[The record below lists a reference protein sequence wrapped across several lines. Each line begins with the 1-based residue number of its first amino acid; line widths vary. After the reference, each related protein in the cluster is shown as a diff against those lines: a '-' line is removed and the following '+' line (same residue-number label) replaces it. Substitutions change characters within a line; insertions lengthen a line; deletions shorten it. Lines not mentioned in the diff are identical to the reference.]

1 MKSIK
6 KWNIVVVVVLLV
18 MTVGLSPVTVM
29 AGGVGGT
36 EKIVLKLAHN
46 GPSNHP
52 FQLGYMKFQEI
63 LEKEAPGQFEVQIFP
78 SEQLGTEQNGAELV
92 KMGSIAGSVSSCLQ
106 FVPEADIFNFPF
118 IFEDVNH
125 LYRVLDGA
133 PGERIIKMIEDK
145 VNSVVL
151 GYFFGGVRNAFNKVR
166 PVLVPDDLKGLKIR
180 TLGSPIFL
188 DTFNALGAQAT
199 TMSWGEVYTALQQG
213 VIDGGE
219 CDMIDLLV
227 EKFYEVAKNVSLTGH
242 VYYSIPFIFSK
253 TIFDKLTDDQKDL
266 IIRAGKE
273 AVSYERV
280 VMEQQ
285 EIDARNTLVTEHG
298 VKVFDVDVSIFR
310 EATKSVYVKYAD
322 NVGGLEYINEII
334 NY

>member
-6 KWNIVVVVVLLV
+6 KWNIVVIVVLLII
-18 MTVGLSPVTVM
+18 TVGLFPVVVM
-29 AGGVGGT
+29 AGGGGGA

-46 GPSNHP
+46 GPPNHP
-52 FQLGYMKFQEI
+52 FQLAYMKFKEI
-63 LEKEAPGQFEVQIFP
+63 LEKEAPGQFDVQLFP
-78 SEQLGTEQNGAELV
+78 SEQLGTEENCAELV
-92 KMGSIAGSVSSCLQ
+92 KMGNIAGSASSCLQ
-106 FVPEADIFNFPF
+106 FAPKADIFNFPF

-133 PGERIIKMIEDK
+133 PGERIIKIIEDK
-145 VNSVVL
+145 VNCVVL
-151 GYFFGGVRNAFNKVR
+151 GYFFGGIRNEYNKVR

-199 TMSWGEVYTALQQG
+199 TMSWGEVYTGLQQG

-227 EKFYEVAKNVSLTGH
+227 EKFYEVAKYVSLTGH
-242 VYYSIPFIFSK
+242 IYYSIPFIFSK
-253 TIFDKLTDDQKDL
+253 TIFDKLTDNQKDL
-266 IIRAGKE
+266 IIKAGKE

-285 EIDARNTLVTEHG
+285 ETEARIKLETEYG

-310 EATKSVYVKYAD
+310 EATKSVYTKYAD